1 MGTAPQL
8 NLFLE
13 YRFQRGRLYPVLN
26 VCSPL
31 FIEVLPLPF
40 PLRFRFI
47 PPLTRGHFDEL
58 LNLFPR
64 SLPPVVQFRRNR
76 LRFQPGGAA
85 LLLRRRE
92 RLFFRPQPEPGFHM
106 LLLINSPA
114 GSEQFLP
121 LLLRFAPEHPELLL
135 FLLIHIGFPVD
146 Q

>member
-1 MGTAPQL
+1 MGIAPQL

-47 PPLTRGHFDEL
+47 PPLTRCHFDEL
-58 LNLFPR
+58 LNLFLR

-92 RLFFRPQPEPGFHM
+92 RLFFQSQPESGFHM
-106 LLLINSPA
+106 QLLINSPA

-121 LLLRFAPEHPELLL
+121 LLLRFVPEHPELLL

>member
-13 YRFQRGRLYPVLN
+13 YRFQRGRFCPVLN
-26 VCSPL
+26 VCFPL

-47 PPLTRGHFDEL
+47 PPLTRCHCGKL
-58 LNLFPR
+58 LNLFR
-64 SLPPVVQFRRNR
+64 HSLPPVVQFRRNR

-92 RLFFRPQPEPGFHM
+92 RLFLRPQPESGFHM
-106 LLLINSPA
+106 QLLINSPA
-114 GSEQFLP
+114 GSEQLFP
-121 LLLRFAPEHPELLL
+121 LLLRFVPEHPELLL

>member
-1 MGTAPQL
+1 METAPQL

-13 YRFQRGRLYPVLN
+13 YRFQRGRFCPVLN
-26 VCSPL
+26 VCFPL

-47 PPLTRGHFDEL
+47 PPLTRC
-58 LNLFPR
+58 LFGKPPDFF
-64 SLPPVVQFRRNR
+64 LCAFPPVVQFRRNR
-76 LRFQPGGAA
+76 LRLQPGGAA

-92 RLFFRPQPEPGFHM
+92 RLFLRPQPEPGFHM
-106 LLLINSPA
+106 LLFINSPA
-114 GSEQFLP
+114 GGEQLLP
-121 LLLRFAPEHPELLL
+121 MLLRFVPEHPELLL